1 MAESLQEQM
10 AMMTMDPEDFISS
23 LTPHLRARVNELQ
36 TLQGQHD
43 ELEKAFRKERAAL
56 EEKYAKLYAP
66 LYADRAAIVKGEK
79 EVALP
84 EGETAAAGEPEKG
97 IPGFWATVLAR
108 AELVQNEKD
117 ADALTYLTDITCE
130 SVSGTSKQPAEDG
143 GEETEVETTGFML
156 TFTFK
161 ENPYFTNT
169 VLTKSYHM
177 LDDDEPVLERSE
189 GTEID
194 WKPGKNI
201 TVKVMK
207 KKPKKGARPDAKPQT
222 KLEPVDSFFNFFS
235 PPQVPDDDADMDGE
249 EMEQLHEEIEADY
262 DAGDTIKTKLIPHAV
277 AWFTGEA
284 LEDEGIG
291 MFGDDDDED
300 EDEDDDDDDEAPP
313 RARGGRGPKA
323 AAGAGG
329 AAGEQPQECKQQ

>member
-1 MAESLQEQM
+1 MAESLQQQM
-10 AMMTMDPEDFISS
+10 AMMAMDPEDFISS
-23 LTPHLRARVNELQ
+23 LTPQLRARVNELQ
-36 TLQGQHD
+36 TLQTQHD
-43 ELEKAFRKERAAL
+43 ELEKEFRKERAAL

-66 LYADRAAIVKGEK
+66 LYADRSAIVSGAKA
-79 EVALP
+79 VPLP
-84 EGETAAAGEPEKG
+84 EGETAAADTPEEG

-130 SVSGTSKQPAEDG
+130 SVTGTSKQPAEDG
-143 GEETEVETTGFML
+143 DEETEVETAGFKL

-194 WKPGKNI
+194 WKAGKNI

-235 PPQVPDDDADMDGE
+235 PPQVPEDDAELDGE

-262 DAGDTIKTKLIPHAV
+262 DAGDTIKNKLIPHAV

-291 MFGDDDDED
+291 MLGDDED
-300 EDEDDDDDDEAPP
+300 EDEDDDEDDDDEAPP
-313 RARGGRGPKA
+313 KRGGRGPKA

-329 AAGEQPQECKQQ
+329 ATGEQPQECKQQ

>member
-23 LTPHLRARVNELQ
+23 LTPYLRARVNELQ

-84 EGETAAAGEPEKG
+84 EGETAAAGKPEKG

-143 GEETEVETTGFML
+143 GEATEVETTGFML

>member
-1 MAESLQEQM
+1 
-10 AMMTMDPEDFISS
+10 MTLDPEDFVSS
-23 LTPHLRARVNELQ
+23 LTPALRARVNELQ
-36 TLQGQHD
+36 SLQGQHD

-66 LYADRAAIVKGEK
+66 LYADRAAIVNGEK

-84 EGETAAAGEPEKG
+84 EGETAAADEPEKG

-130 SVSGTSKQPAEDG
+130 AVSGTSKQPGEDG
-143 GEETEVETTGFML
+143 EEDTEVETTGFKL

-222 KLEPVDSFFNFFS
+222 KLEPVESFFNFFS

-291 MFGDDDDED
+291 MFGEDDDED
-300 EDEDDDDDDEAPP
+300 EDEDDEDEDDDGPP
-313 RARGGRGPKA
+313 RPRGGRKA